1 MAVRVM
7 ELISIVEALLFATQE
22 PLGVPQMCAAVKE
35 TARDIL
41 QVEDELVGAS
51 GSASASAPAKTD
63 APPPQA
69 EAQTGAEG
77 EPAEAP
83 APAPAKKG
91 KKKKAPAAEQ
101 MADLS
106 AANAAASEPA
116 PVVASE
122 PEPEAAAGAQAQPAA
137 EPASALPPTS
147 VSISPEAEAGH
158 SRIPAWVRP
167 LADTTEEQVRAV
179 LDELIARYEQE
190 KHAFTLVERANGW
203 RIAAR
208 GEYAEWCRALY
219 PGKKVQRLSQPA
231 LETLAIVAYRQ
242 PITKA
247 GIEAVRGVA
256 VDAMMQQLIDRGLVK
271 IEGRADLPGRPL
283 LYGTTEAFLDHFGV
297 RSLDEMPN
305 ANELRRVKL
314 PAAEEGAAAG
324 GDGAASAP
332 EPAPQQMALSP
343 VAAPEQGGAA
353 ES

>member
-1 MAVRVM
+1 M

-35 TARDIL
+35 TAKDIL
-41 QVEDELVGAS
+41 E
-51 GSASASAPAKTD
+51 
-63 APPPQA
+63 
-69 EAQTGAEG
+69 
-77 EPAEAP
+77 
-83 APAPAKKG
+83 
-91 KKKKAPAAEQ
+91 
-101 MADLS
+101 
-106 AANAAASEPA
+106 AASEENPI
-116 PVVASE
+116 PEWVA
-122 PEPEAAAGAQAQPAA
+122 
-137 EPASALPPTS
+137 
-147 VSISPEAEAGH
+147 
-158 SRIPAWVRP
+158 P
-167 LADTTEEQVRAV
+167 LAETTEEQVRAL
-179 LDELIARYEQE
+179 LDELISRYESE

-247 GIEAVRGVA
+247 GIEAVRGVS
-256 VDAMMQQLIDRGLVK
+256 VDAMVQQLIDRGLMK

-305 ANELRRVKL
+305 AAELRRVKL
-314 PAAEEGAAAG
+314 PTAEEGGAAAG
-324 GDGAASAP
+324 DQPQEQQLSLAPVTNGAETAAEEAASD
-332 EPAPQQMALSP
+332 
-343 VAAPEQGGAA
+343 

>member
-1 MAVRVM
+1 M
-7 ELISIVEALLFATQE
+7 ELISIVEALLFASQE

-35 TARDIL
+35 TAKDIL
-41 QVEDELVGAS
+41 QA
-51 GSASASAPAKTD
+51 
-63 APPPQA
+63 
-69 EAQTGAEG
+69 G
-77 EPAEAP
+77 E
-83 APAPAKKG
+83 
-91 KKKKAPAAEQ
+91 
-101 MADLS
+101 
-106 AANAAASEPA
+106 ANAVPDEP
-116 PVVASE
+116 
-122 PEPEAAAGAQAQPAA
+122 
-137 EPASALPPTS
+137 
-147 VSISPEAEAGH
+147 
-158 SRIPAWVRP
+158 SRIPEWVAP
-167 LADTTEEQVRAV
+167 LAETTDEQVRAI
-179 LDELIARYEQE
+179 LDELIARYDTE

-314 PAAEEGAAAG
+314 PAAEEAASTPG
-324 GDGAASAP
+324 GDGPAEQLALAP
-332 EPAPQQMALSP
+332 VPAPA
-343 VAAPEQGGAA
+343 EGGSA
-353 ES
+353 EES